1 MRSSIQRSSTRRD
14 ADPQG
19 PEVTASQSAKSSA
32 GGRYN
37 IATQTLE
44 RNQRRGSGKVRQKCR
59 KSGREQ
65 AGRHIAKVDDFIE
78 PIQLAGVMEQHK
90 MNETRHRT

>member
-1 MRSSIQRSSTRRD
+1 MRKV
-14 ADPQG
+14 

-32 GGRYN
+32 GGRYS

-59 KSGREQ
+59 KMVGASRPAATLQ
-65 AGRHIAKVDDFIE
+65 K
-78 PIQLAGVMEQHK
+78 
-90 MNETRHRT
+90 